1 MAENFLRTLKFPGI
15 ANPYV
20 IPEAFTATD
29 DGEGNISFES
39 YPGQAGSGGSGDSVR
54 LDDTLT
60 KAGYAAE
67 SKAVGEAIRALGV
80 KNIIIYNN
88 TANLPTV
95 VEGAILIAYDN

>member
-15 ANPYV
+15 PNPYV

-39 YPGQAGSGGSGDSVR
+39 YTGQAGSDSGSVR

-88 TANLPTV
+88 TANLPAV